1 MGLQGRAQ
9 GLLWTDS
16 IQDVDSE
23 EKHMSYGRLCKLRNN
38 ENTKSYLGLSSEILK
53 FWYSEDS
60 GEYPDPSFL
69 WLHSLW
75 H

>member
-1 MGLQGRAQ
+1 MGLQGQAQ

-23 EKHMSYGRLCKLRNN
+23 EKRMSYGSLCELRNN
-38 ENTKSYLGLSSEILK
+38 ENTKTYLGLSSEILK
-53 FWYSEDS
+53 FWYAEDS